1 MGLAGDHQVLHRPL
15 LLASF
20 QAPPLLPVW
29 LRHGNKPP
37 SKPPTNP
44 SKSPHLHPSR
54 QHLSTPSQC
63 MHHQSVDRLTY
74 VSCRVYRSHQ
84 LQLGDLQNILSSIPL
99 PQAGVCST
107 TLVFVYVCVCVGGDG
122 GVFKRRDLISCTLT
136 SILLF
141 CMHWCV
147 LEPSVSL
154 QEVVT
159 PDVLR
164 PMAQSVQV
172 QDQLTPHLPPT
183 TQPVAAVLTSPQ
195 FQQALGLFDS
205 ALRSGELG
213 PLLSQF
219 GLGST
224 VTRAAAAGGG
234 VGRVCPF

>member
-1 MGLAGDHQVLHRPL
+1 MFLAVYTDHTSFNWATCRTYYPAFHYRKQVC
-15 LLASF
+15 
-20 QAPPLLPVW
+20 VV
-29 LRHGNKPP
+29 
-37 SKPPTNP
+37 
-44 SKSPHLHPSR
+44 PHLC
-54 QHLSTPSQC
+54 LC
-63 MHHQSVDRLTY
+63 M
-74 VSCRVYRSHQ
+74 
-84 LQLGDLQNILSSIPL
+84 
-99 PQAGVCST
+99 
-107 TLVFVYVCVCVGGDG
+107 CVCVG